1 MLEFD
6 LRYDMKKIF
15 KGILIFS
22 LIFLI
27 SSCGK
32 KKLKDG
38 NYEGTYKDENSSVKV
53 NITVKDGKITRC
65 TREERDL
72 KNGKNQIKDE
82 NYAKDDG
89 DYNYKIAQKAV
100 KNSKGYADKL
110 VEVQDI
116 NKVDSVSG
124 ATVSCKRFK
133 EAVKNAL
140 NK

>member
-1 MLEFD
+1 MCIRD
-6 LRYDMKKIF
+6 
-15 KGILIFS
+15 S
-22 LIFLI
+22 
-27 SSCGK
+27 
-32 KKLKDG
+32 
-38 NYEGTYKDENSSVKV
+38 
-53 NITVKDGKITRC
+53 NITVKDGKITHC